1 MRHLGTGVQGTG
13 VVREEVTPVEETA
26 ELVSQGGAVT
36 VVRARQGRL
45 TELVQLWSL
54 LAEVP
59 CLWHGQ

>member
-1 MRHLGTGVQGTG
+1 M
-13 VVREEVTPVEETA
+13 VREEDAPVEEAA

>member
-13 VVREEVTPVEETA
+13 VVREEDTPVEEAA

-45 TELVQLWSL
+45 TKLVQGGGEL
-54 LAEVP
+54 
-59 CLWHGQ
+59 CC

>member
-1 MRHLGTGVQGTG
+1 M
-13 VVREEVTPVEETA
+13 VREEDTPVEEAA

-45 TELVQLWSL
+45 TKLVQLFWSL